1 VRVVDCESE
10 VGSGAAPR
18 QRIPSAGLALR
29 PGTTRLA
36 AAFRALPVPVIGRLQ
51 DGAFVV
57 DLRCL
62 EADDEARF
70 TAQLGRS

>member
-1 VRVVDCESE
+1 
-10 VGSGAAPR
+10 
-18 QRIPSAGLALR
+18 
-29 PGTTRLA
+29 
-36 AAFRALPVPVIGRLQ
+36 VPVIGRLQ